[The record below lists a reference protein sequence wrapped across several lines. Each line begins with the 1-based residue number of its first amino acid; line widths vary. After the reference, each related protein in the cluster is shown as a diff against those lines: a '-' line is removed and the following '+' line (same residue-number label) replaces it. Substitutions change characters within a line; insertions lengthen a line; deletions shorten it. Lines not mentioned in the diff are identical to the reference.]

1 MLRTRYLRI
10 VFFFGRVVAGVIGWD
25 LVLPRLGLRRLAERT
40 RSARATRWARQFRA
54 LAIRMGGVL
63 IKVGQ
68 FLSARVDV
76 LPEAVTVELS
86 GLQDEVPPEDFEA
99 VRQLLESELGARIEE
114 RFTAFQSVPLAAAS
128 LGQVHRAALPGGE
141 AVVVKVQRP
150 GIDRLIRTDLS
161 ALRTVGGWLR
171 RYPPIRRRL
180 DVDAL
185 LAEFTRVL
193 HEEMDYLA
201 EGRNAETFQA
211 NFAADPGVR
220 VPAVHWSHTTARVL
234 TLEDVYAI
242 KITDYAAIAAAGID
256 RAEVADRLFHTY
268 LKQIFEDGW
277 FHADPHPGNLFVEPA
292 SPPTPFAPS
301 PLSQAEGH
309 RLGEGGGGGGER
321 GEGEWRLVFVDY
333 GMVGRVPPGAKAQL
347 REAVIAVGTQ
357 DAARLVRAYQGLGV
371 VLPTA
376 DLSLLER
383 AEAAMFARFWG
394 KTMAELRD
402 MPMDEMRAFAHEFR
416 QLLYEMPFQ
425 VPVDLVYLGRTVAIL
440 SGMCTGL
447 NPDFNVW
454 TGLAPYAQKLIT
466 EAAGD
471 GGWGFWL
478 GELADVLRSL
488 VALPRRTEQL
498 IGRLERGEITLRT
511 SASPDLA
518 RQLDR
523 LTGAVQQL
531 VGGVIF
537 AALLAVGA
545 LLYIGQETRLGG
557 ASLVGALIALL
568 WVMAGGRARER

>member
-128 LGQVHRAALPGGE
+128 LGQVHRAALPSGE

-277 FHADPHPGNLFVEPA
+277 FHADPHPGNLFVEPVKDQPEVRI
-292 SPPTPFAPS
+292 SELPDGESEIPN
-301 PLSQAEGH
+301 SQPAT
-309 RLGEGGGGGGER
+309 R
-321 GEGEWRLVFVDY
+321 WRLVFVDY

-523 LTGAVQQL
+523 LTGAVQRL

-537 AALLAVGA
+537 AALLAVGV